1 MTTFVVVLL
10 VLTALM
16 VILTAILRLRM
27 TRRVMQTTQR
37 QAEQSARN
45 LLWVQR
51 TLAGKD
57 GDK

>member
-1 MTTFVVVLL
+1 VTTFVVVLL